1 MDLRGKYVLCLL
13 FFGKIF
19 KVSKLLVCWIF
30 VALFYYFVCTSSSS
44 QIKEWFYWSFHL
56 MVFEFEFDL
65 HRKFIDHYE
74 RCILVPYYHSCEVK
88 FKSIQNIVFQKN
100 SLNTF
105 THTFTHRFAKAKHL
119 SIYLSFSWSFTDDV
133 MLITLVWLIWRLRC
147 HTHWLV
153 CLAMEK

>member
-19 KVSKLLVCWIF
+19 KISKLLVCWIF

-74 RCILVPYYHSCEVK
+74 RCVLVPYSQSCQVK
-88 FKSIQNIVFQKN
+88 FKSVPNIVFQAALKHI
-100 SLNTF
+100 
-105 THTFTHRFAKAKHL
+105 HTYIYTQICKSNLMRFYISFL
-119 SIYLSFSWSFTDDV
+119 SSF
-133 MLITLVWLIWRLRC
+133 RY
-147 HTHWLV
+147 
-153 CLAMEK
+153 